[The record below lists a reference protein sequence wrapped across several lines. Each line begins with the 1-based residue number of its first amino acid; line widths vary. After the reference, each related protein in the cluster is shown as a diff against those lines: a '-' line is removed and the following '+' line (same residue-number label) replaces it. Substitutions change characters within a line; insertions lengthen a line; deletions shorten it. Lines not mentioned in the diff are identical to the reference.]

1 MKRFLVFMLVVMLMA
16 LPLVASA
23 EEAEPVTTETT
34 SEQAEESMTDIVVE
48 YVKDHIEEILVVIF
62 MAVGSLYEARLR
74 GKLNGSVGTLNNNA
88 ISIAQNSAATIKEAL
103 AGVEAIAGVVN
114 KYKDDLEG
122 LLGEIRK
129 SAEEKKALEDTLT
142 HVEGF
147 LKTSKLATIELANE
161 VADLL
166 VLSNI
171 PVSKK
176 EELYSRHRAAVDAI
190 AVAEGEVTAHDGEKA

>member
-1 MKRFLVFMLVVMLMA
+1 MKRILVLLLVVMLMA

-23 EEAEPVTTETT
+23 EEAEPVTET
-34 SEQAEESMTDIVVE
+34 EQAEESMTDIVVG
-48 YVKDHIEEILVVIF
+48 YVKDHLEEILVVVF

-88 ISIAQNSAATIKEAL
+88 ISIAKNSADTIKEAL
-103 AGVEAIAGVVN
+103 EGVKGMADVVN
-114 KYKDDLEG
+114 KYKDDIEG
-122 LLGEIRK
+122 LIGEIRK
-129 SAEEKKALEDTLT
+129 SAEEKKALEDTLA

-166 VLSNI
+166 VLANI

-190 AVAEGEVTAHDGEKA
+190 AVAEGEVTAHDGEEA

>member
-1 MKRFLVFMLVVMLMA
+1 MKRILMLLLVVMLMA

-23 EEAEPVTTETT
+23 EEAEPVTET
-34 SEQAEESMTDIVVE
+34 EQAEESMTDIVVD
-48 YVKDHIEEILVVIF
+48 YVKDHLEEILVVVF
-62 MAVGSLYEARLR
+62 MAIGSLYEARLR

-88 ISIAQNSAATIKEAL
+88 ISIAKNSADTIKEAL
-103 AGVEAIAGVVN
+103 AEVEGIAGVVN

-122 LLGEIRK
+122 LIGEIRK
-129 SAEEKKALEDTLT
+129 SAEEKKALEDTLA

-166 VLSNI
+166 VLANI

-190 AVAEGEVTAHDGEKA
+190 AVAEGEVTAHDGEEA